1 MIKQSHSEI
10 LARDENDHEH
20 RLSDPG
26 RRRPEDL
33 DRHVGARLRERR
45 IMPGLSQQQLA
56 DLIGVT
62 FQQAYKY
69 ERGINRVTSGRLYK
83 IAQALDVDIGYFF
96 ERTGTDDA
104 PRPTQRQRLLLEFM
118 RDFMAIPD
126 RKYQEEIL
134 LLARVLAEADTRPH
148 RSGETAPRSE
158 GRRTAR
164 ANAPIVR

>member
-1 MIKQSHSEI
+1 MIKKLASEM
-10 LARDENDHEH
+10 LARDENGHEH
-20 RLSDPG
+20 RLPVPGG
-26 RRRPEDL
+26 RRAEDI

-45 IMPGLSQQQLA
+45 IMLGLSQQQLA

-104 PRPTQRQRLLLEFM
+104 PRPTQRQRRLLEFM
-118 RDFMAIPD
+118 RYVMAIPD
-126 RKYQEEIL
+126 RRHQEEIVS
-134 LLARVLAEADTRPH
+134 LAH
-148 RSGETAPRSE
+148 AP
-158 GRRTAR
+158 GRAR
-164 ANAPIVR
+164 